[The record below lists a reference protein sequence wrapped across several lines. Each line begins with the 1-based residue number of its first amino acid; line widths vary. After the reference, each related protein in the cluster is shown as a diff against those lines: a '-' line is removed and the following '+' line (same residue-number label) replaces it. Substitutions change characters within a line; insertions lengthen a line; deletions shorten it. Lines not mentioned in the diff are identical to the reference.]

1 MAEGAGIG
9 GPGGEGGL
17 LCGELV
23 VVEVG
28 ERIIKKRL
36 MMMEKQAKLF
46 LIKCF
51 IWKNDDCGM
60 LDPAGSQAG
69 QR

>member
-9 GPGGEGGL
+9 GTG
-17 LCGELV
+17 GELV

-51 IWKNDDCGM
+51 IWRNDDCGM
-60 LDPAGSQAG
+60 LHPAGSQAG